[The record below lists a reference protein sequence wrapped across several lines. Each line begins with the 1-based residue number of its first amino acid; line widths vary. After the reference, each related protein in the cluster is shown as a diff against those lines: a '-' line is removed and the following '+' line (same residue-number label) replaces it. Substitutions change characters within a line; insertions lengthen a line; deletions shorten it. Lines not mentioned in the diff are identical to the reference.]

1 MKRKVLIVLPELE
14 TGGGQRL
21 AISIARE
28 IKPQEMQVRILV
40 LYPRCGNLLEKA
52 ADEYGLDVQYLE
64 KKRGADVGCIA
75 QIYRAIR
82 AFKPDVIHAHLRV
95 MPYLLLP
102 MCLSKT
108 PLRYYTVHN
117 LADKDAGGVKR
128 HILGFAFRHCH
139 VQPVAI
145 SDLCRESITAVY
157 GIPQEQIPCIYVG
170 IDTQRFARLEEYTL
184 KTPFQFAAIGRLAEQ
199 KNYSL
204 MLRAFADIQHH
215 FPETMLVIMGDGE
228 LRPAL
233 EALCMELKINGSI
246 LFTGNIPDVE
256 KYLWSSQAYLM
267 SSDYEGL
274 PQTVLEAMAA
284 GLPIISTRAG
294 GVVDVVEHEQNGLL
308 VNCGDQAGLVD
319 AMERLLTSP
328 ELCKRFSDHSTVL
341 AQKYS
346 IESCAAQYKELYL
359 A

>member
-1 MKRKVLIVLPELE
+1 MAL
-14 TGGGQRL
+14 
-21 AISIARE
+21 SIAHKIDPKDVQIR
-28 IKPQEMQVRILV
+28 VLV
-40 LYPRCGNLLEKA
+40 LYPRCGNLLEKT
-52 ADEYGLDVQYLE
+52 ADEWGLDVQYLQ
-64 KKRGADVGCIA
+64 KKSGADLSCIG

-82 AFKPDVIHAHLRV
+82 QFQPDVIHAHLRV

-108 PLRYYTVHN
+108 RLRYYTVHN
-117 LADKDAGGVKR
+117 LADKDAGGIKR
-128 HILGFAFRHCH
+128 RILRFAFQHCH

-145 SDLCRESITAVY
+145 SELCRQSITEVY
-157 GIPQEQIPCIYVG
+157 GIPKKQIPCIYVG
-170 IDTQRFARLEEYTL
+170 IDTQRFARSEEYIS
-184 KTPFQFAAIGRLAEQ
+184 KKPFQFAVIGRLAAQ
-199 KNYSL
+199 KNYPL
-204 MLRAFADIQHH
+204 MLRAFADIHKR
-215 FPETMLVIMGDGE
+215 FPETEMVIMGDGE

-233 EALCMELKINGSI
+233 EAQCMELEINNSV

-256 KYLWSSQAYLM
+256 KYLWNAQAYLM

-274 PQTVLEAMAA
+274 PQTILEAMAA

-294 GVVDVVEHEQNGLL
+294 GVVDVVEDEKNGLL
-308 VNCGDQAGLVD
+308 VECGDQAALTE
-319 AMERLLTSP
+319 AMEKLLLSP
-328 ELCKRFSDHSTVL
+328 ELCRQFSDHSVIL